1 MNKTIKKLG
10 NKSFGFDP
18 SAFGKGLWKEVTSS
32 GKLGKVA
39 KKEIQKILN
48 DPNTQEIDG
57 VVYAFDSSAFGK
69 GVWKEVTSSGKLGK
83 VAKKEIQEKLGGSTA
98 EVAQVESP
106 TIPEPIT
113 NTKKISEKISETT
126 PKPERLKSYRSLLS
140 DPNETV
146 KSATFKS
153 IRQNLRPEMIV
164 KNLFGD
170 TLGMMTAKAL
180 KVSPERMGA
189 ITGGF
194 DDIYTRKR
202 KIKKKYQNA
211 NQPQALIDSSIDT
224 ENSQAILESVNDKPT
239 KSNKKRDNITL
250 VRFADSSKSAKDL
263 EKVAKYAES
272 EQKRR
277 DLEENFK
284 NLPQKQELPSS
295 PQSTTT
301 ATSTNDEGKG
311 GLSDI
316 ISSMFSGLL
325 GGPGAGGLAGF
336 GKKLLRIIGKAFIGL
351 AKKLPIIGPVI
362 IAAMGL
368 KDAYDEFMGGGD
380 FSDAVGA
387 FFESVADSLTFG
399 LASTLAGEGG
409 IKKYVSGMVDGA
421 KDFFQ
426 DAIDTIKDKIQ
437 DLINIPKMMLNK
449 VKDVIGDILES
460 IGGISFTIP
469 EYTILPGV
477 KVGPFK
483 IAPFSSL
490 AESGK
495 SLKESAAASVAE
507 IAAKEQ
513 KEQQDRSE
521 RDAKKQEDRSERDA
535 AKGRIPSAIQQPEPG
550 TTAIPQTPA
559 DRNMPRQTPAGEPI
573 PLYSERTKI
582 KESDNPLEKNAESTQ
597 DLAKRTGPAVGY
609 SKEDIEK
616 QNIQE
621 LNRQQLYNSSGD
633 PIDEQGNIID
643 MNDVEAM
650 KKHQLR
656 SQSSKVQPIPEK
668 RNTGEIINQSASQLA
683 ATKQETSAPAAVSPV
698 INNITNNNT
707 TAIQKSNDRVAS
719 VRNEDDTFQR
729 LLNMQNSIAIA

>member
-18 SAFGKGLWKEVTSS
+18 SAFGTGLWKEVTSS

-98 EVAQVESP
+98 EVTPIESP
-106 TIPEPIT
+106 TISEPIT
-113 NTKKISEKISETT
+113 NTEKISEKISETA

-284 NLPQKQELPSS
+284 NLPQKQGLPSS

-325 GGPGAGGLAGF
+325 GGVGAGGLAGF
-336 GKKLLRIIGKAFIGL
+336 GKKLLFKIGKAFIGL

-399 LASTLAGEGG
+399 LASTLAGDGG

-460 IGGISFTIP
+460 IGSISFTIP
-469 EYTILPGV
+469 EFTILPET
-477 KVGPFK
+477 PFK

-507 IAAKEQ
+507 MVAKEQ

-521 RDAKKQEDRSERDA
+521 RDA
-535 AKGRIPSAIQQPEPG
+535 AKGRIPSAVQQPEPG

-683 ATKQETSAPAAVSPV
+683 ATKQETSTPAAVSPV

-729 LLNMQNSIAIA
+729 LLKMHNAISLA

>member
-18 SAFGKGLWKEVTSS
+18 SAFGTGLWKEVTSS

-98 EVAQVESP
+98 EVTPIESP
-106 TIPEPIT
+106 TISEPIT
-113 NTKKISEKISETT
+113 NTEKISEKISETA

-284 NLPQKQELPSS
+284 NLPQKQGLPSS

-301 ATSTNDEGKG
+301 STSTNDEGKG

-316 ISSMFSGLL
+316 ITSMFSGLL

-336 GKKLLRIIGKAFIGL
+336 GKKLLSKIGKAFIGL

-460 IGGISFTIP
+460 IGSISFTIP
-469 EYTILPGV
+469 EFTILPETPISPEV

-507 IAAKEQ
+507 MVAKEQ

-521 RDAKKQEDRSERDA
+521 RDA
-535 AKGRIPSAIQQPEPG
+535 AKGRIPSAVQQPEPG

-683 ATKQETSAPAAVSPV
+683 ATKQETSTPAAVSPV

-729 LLNMQNSIAIA
+729 LLNMHNAIAIA